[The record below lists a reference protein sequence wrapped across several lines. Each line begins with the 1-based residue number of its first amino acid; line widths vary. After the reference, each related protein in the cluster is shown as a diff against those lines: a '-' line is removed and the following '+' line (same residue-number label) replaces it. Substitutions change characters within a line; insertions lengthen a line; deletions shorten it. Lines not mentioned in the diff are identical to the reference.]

1 MFNSR
6 QQGKRTD
13 FPNMSS
19 LLQGRNLVELS
30 LTVPLKCSLLSGPF
44 CYSQLAVEDV
54 YKQDFFPLFLFFF
67 LLTAFFFFFCFV
79 FESVFVFK
87 YLFVFRERNCS
98 CPKSWRS
105 LGLHCDSKQDYWQNI
120 LSFVK

>member
-67 LLTAFFFFFCFV
+67 LLTAFFFFLFCLCLQTSFCFQR
-79 FESVFVFK
+79 K
-87 YLFVFRERNCS
+87 KL
-98 CPKSWRS
+98 
-105 LGLHCDSKQDYWQNI
+105 LMSKVMEKPWAA
-120 LSFVK
+120 L

>member
-67 LLTAFFFFFCFV
+67 LLTAFFFF
-79 FESVFVFK
+79 SVLSLNLSLSSNIF
-87 YLFVFRERNCS
+87 LFSEKEIAHVQSHGEA
-98 CPKSWRS
+98 
-105 LGLHCDSKQDYWQNI
+105 LGCTVT
-120 LSFVK
+120 LSRTIGKIF